1 MREPAAVERVSA
13 SREGDVLVDLNGI
26 EPSRDGTAAVAP
38 RPAAE
43 RL

>member
-1 MREPAAVERVSA
+1 
-13 SREGDVLVDLNGI
+13 VLVELNGI

>member
-1 MREPAAVERVSA
+1 
-13 SREGDVLVDLNGI
+13 LVDLNGI

-43 RL
+43 RV

>member
-1 MREPAAVERVSA
+1 LVE
-13 SREGDVLVDLNGI
+13 LNGI